1 MTSLGRVLV
10 VEDEPQ
16 VALLLHDVLQDF
28 GYEVR
33 VAVNGHEALGLVAD
47 YQPAVVVLDLWLP
60 GLPGE
65 SVLEAVRREAPT
77 VPIIIV
83 SGNRD
88 ADRARALLL
97 RGAFDYVAKPFELTA
112 LERAMAAAVI
122 EHGRRGP
129 S

>member
-1 MTSLGRVLV
+1 MASLGRVVV

-33 VAVNGHEALGLVAD
+33 VAVNGHEALPLVAD
-47 YQPAVVVLDLWLP
+47 YQPAVVLLDLWLP

-65 SVLEAVRREAPT
+65 SVLEALRREAPT
-77 VPIIIV
+77 VPIIIL
-83 SGNRD
+83 SGNQD
-88 ADRARALLL
+88 ADRARALLQ
-97 RGAFDYVAKPFELTA
+97 RGAFDYVAKPFERTV
-112 LERAMAAAVI
+112 LERVTAAAVI
-122 EHGRRGP
+122 EHGRRDA